1 LIKVF
6 ANFFITK
13 SIKEYYSNAKS
24 KTTFFSVSFKGIHSR
39 VLPQPTL
46 NQNPC
51 KVKIEKNTIKI
62 FKNPGKKS
70 W

>member
-1 LIKVF
+1 MQNQKPH
-6 ANFFITK
+6 
-13 SIKEYYSNAKS
+13 
-24 KTTFFSVSFKGIHSR
+24 FSPVSFKGIHSR